1 MANDSP
7 NIEIAEF
14 TKNSREAVRV
24 GLSEFKGYKLLQLR
38 AWAKKEDG
46 TAIPT
51 KSGLSVQVHLIPQL
65 RAALDEAEKRAREIG
80 WLKEGGPP

>member
-1 MANDSP
+1 MASDST
-7 NIEIAEF
+7 NIDVAEF

-38 AWAKKEDG
+38 AWAKKDDG
-46 TAIPT
+46 TSIPT
-51 KSGLSVQVHLIPQL
+51 KAGLSIQAHLIPQL

-80 WLKEGGPP
+80 WLP